1 MHLINAAV
9 LALSLL
15 LATSLPERGALA
27 QAELSAT
34 EKKLY
39 EAAKTGK
46 ESVTWY
52 ISHYAAETA
61 ERLGKAFQDKY
72 PGISINVIRT
82 TAQVAFQRLNQDLKA
97 DVQQCD
103 VFSSTDLG
111 HFSHLKF
118 KGLLAKYMPE
128 AAAKVHKAFQNLDN
142 DGYFHVTSAG
152 LVLIN
157 YNKEKL
163 KGKELPKTWTDLLD
177 PQWKGEVTVGHP
189 GFSGYVGTWVVF
201 MKKLYGWDYFK
212 KLEANKP
219 QIGRSINDTVTML
232 NSGERSIGAG
242 PSATTLQ
249 SVAKGNPV
257 GIIYPEDGSLLMIAP
272 SAVLARSKNP
282 NAARLLMEFLLGV
295 EAARINVAEFNESMR
310 PEVPPAQGGRPLSEV
325 KTIRLSFDEIE
336 KGIPEIKELWRET
349 FGI

>member
-1 MHLINAAV
+1 MLFR
-9 LALSLL
+9 S
-15 LATSLPERGALA
+15 
-27 QAELSAT
+27 
-34 EKKLY
+34 
-39 EAAKTGK
+39 
-46 ESVTWY
+46 
-52 ISHYAAETA
+52 
-61 ERLGKAFQDKY
+61 
-72 PGISINVIRT
+72 
-82 TAQVAFQRLNQDLKA
+82 
-97 DVQQCD
+97 
-103 VFSSTDLG
+103 
-111 HFSHLKF
+111 
-118 KGLLAKYMPE
+118 
-128 AAAKVHKAFQNLDN
+128 AAKVHTAFQNLDP
-142 DGYFHVTSAG
+142 DGYFHITSAG

-163 KGKELPKTWTDLLD
+163 KGKELPKSWTDLLD
-177 PQWKGEVTVGHP
+177 PKWKGEVTVGHP

-219 QIGRSINDTVTML
+219 QIGRSINDTVTMP

-310 PEVPPAQGGRPLSEV
+310 PEVPPAQGGKPLSEV